1 MISQKYAYK
10 ESVVVFFKVVIE
22 KLKAIREIVYRVA
35 NPIYQDAKEDNK
47 EWKELLEMG
56 KTTLYTM
63 TDIDLSIYAC
73 YHWFLFQCHKYHQEF
88 EVL

>member
-35 NPIYQDAKEDNK
+35 NPIYQDAKEDQK
-47 EWKELLEMG
+47 E
-56 KTTLYTM
+56 
-63 TDIDLSIYAC
+63 
-73 YHWFLFQCHKYHQEF
+73 
-88 EVL
+88 